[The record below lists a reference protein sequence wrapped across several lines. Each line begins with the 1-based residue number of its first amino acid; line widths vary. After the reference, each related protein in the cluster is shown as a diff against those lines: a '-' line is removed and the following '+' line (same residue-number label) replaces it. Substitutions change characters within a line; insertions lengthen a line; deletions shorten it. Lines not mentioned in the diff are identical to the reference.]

1 MTYSYFAIAPFFIF
15 LLIFL
20 FISGAALGITA
31 RRARVARPD
40 HFHWIVRIL
49 CAVLVVAALVAVGV
63 GTWRG
68 TSASLTSEPVL
79 VTLPT
84 KAPPP
89 IPNAK
94 KPNGRLDLGSTKLV
108 GTVLLV
114 RKLQD
119 RFVPICGESLTL
131 DWPPN
136 GNPELAFQGESG
148 GSSYT
153 VRMHLGEFVRWN
165 PDEAISASQGVSV
178 QSRGKQWSRG
188 GSMELKLDTLEVD
201 DFGGFSEQLDHP
213 PLSVIPVAAAQDL
226 RLLVHLTRA
235 DRNDPLRQ
243 VAASDWLSGE
253 AGNLRRDERNSH
265 SSRDSQLDPTTPP
278 GIRMLVFLGPSVIL
292 LLLAAA
298 VGSALFPRGRR
309 AVAFTGLLTGMVL
322 YAGLLDAVI
331 LERRARVAT
340 DASQPEIVRGN
351 ALETMRRGTFFH
363 PGKATARIRQ
373 IAADAATPAFVRS
386 LAEGMGN
393 GN

>member
-1 MTYSYFAIAPFFIF
+1 MTYFAIAPIV
-15 LLIFL
+15 LLILL
-20 FISGAALGITA
+20 FVIGATVGIAA

-40 HFHWIVRIL
+40 HFHWIVRTL
-49 CAVLVVAALVAVGV
+49 CAVLMLAALVAVGV

-68 TSASLTSEPVL
+68 TGASLTSKPVFVAL
-79 VTLPT
+79 PTMTLPAEPKVT
-84 KAPPP
+84 KP
-89 IPNAK
+89 K
-94 KPNGRLDLGSTKLV
+94 GRLDLGSTKLV

-119 RFVPICGESLTL
+119 QFVPICGESLTL
-131 DWPPN
+131 DWPPK

-165 PDEAISASQGVSV
+165 PDEAIRASQGVSV
-178 QSRGKQWSRG
+178 QSRGNNWSRG

-253 AGNLRRDERNSH
+253 AGNLRRDEHDSH
-265 SSRDSQLDPTTPP
+265 SSHGSQLDPTTPP
-278 GIRMLVFLGPSVIL
+278 GIRMLEFLGPSVIL

-298 VGSALFPRGRR
+298 VGSALLPRGRR
-309 AVAFTGLLTGMVL
+309 AVAFTGSLTGMVL

-340 DASQPEIVRGN
+340 DTSQPETVRAT
-351 ALETMRRGTFFH
+351 ALEGMRRGTYFH

-373 IAADAATPAFVRS
+373 IAADPATPAFVRS
-386 LAEGMGN
+386 LAKGMGN